1 MRPFS
6 LALLAA
12 ALAAV
17 VPAGASAAVHRHP
30 LPRRA
35 GRARCGSISVPLDR
49 SGAVRGRLKTSSVAT
64 ASGRRVL
71 QRMRRAP
78 AAGEAQAGADCA
90 VGDPPG
96 RGPADRD

>member
-30 LPRRA
+30 CRDAPA
-35 GRARCGSISVPLDR
+35 GARCGSISVPLDR
-49 SGAVRGRLKTSSVAT
+49 SGAVRGRLKIEFERYP
-64 ASGRRVL
+64 RRD
-71 QRMRRAP
+71 RTRP
-78 AAGEAQAGADCA
+78 A
-90 VGDPPG
+90 VGTMLAIEGGPG
-96 RGPADRD
+96 YSTTDSRD